1 RLDRYLQQLPLSP
14 ALLVVTNPTVRALY
28 GEAVAASLGRAG
40 YRVAWAVVPDGEEAK
55 SLAVLDRLYDEAFA
69 AGLDRR
75 AAVLAL
81 GGGVVGD
88 VAGLLAATYMRG
100 IAFVQLPTTLLAQV
114 DASVGGKV
122 AVNHPRGKNLIG
134 AFHQP
139 RLVLADVETL
149 ATLPP
154 REWRCGLA
162 EVVKYG
168 VIRDAGLFGLLEE
181 KAHLL
186 RRYAAPGEPDG
197 KTYRPDGG
205 ETRDMVFPRQEGDGE
220 GPAGADAPD
229 PEGEAASL
237 LEKVV
242 ARCCRI
248 KAEIVARDEREEEGL
263 RSILN
268 FGHTV
273 GHA

>member
-1 RLDRYLQQLPLSP
+1 
-14 ALLVVTNPTVRALY
+14 
-28 GEAVAASLGRAG
+28 AG

-75 AAVLAL
+75 AAVVAL

-273 GHA
+273 GHAVEALTDYRRYRHGEAVA

>member
-1 RLDRYLQQLPLSP
+1 MQELWVTLGERTYPIYIGRRLLSRLDRYLQQLPLSP

-122 AVNHPRGKNLIG
+122 AINHPRGKNLIG

-168 VIRDAGLFGLLEE
+168 VIR
-181 KAHLL
+181 
-186 RRYAAPGEPDG
+186 
-197 KTYRPDGG
+197 
-205 ETRDMVFPRQEGDGE
+205 
-220 GPAGADAPD
+220 
-229 PEGEAASL
+229 
-237 LEKVV
+237 
-242 ARCCRI
+242 
-248 KAEIVARDEREEEGL
+248 
-263 RSILN
+263 
-268 FGHTV
+268 
-273 GHA
+273 